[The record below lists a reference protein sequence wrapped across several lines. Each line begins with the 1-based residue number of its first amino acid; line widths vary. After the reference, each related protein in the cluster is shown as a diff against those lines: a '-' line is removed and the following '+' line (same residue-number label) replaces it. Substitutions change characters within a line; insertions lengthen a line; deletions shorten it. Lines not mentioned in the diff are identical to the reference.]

1 MENIPRSEEPGL
13 LQMARRLVPGY
24 SGEAVDD
31 RLAAQLQQ
39 ANPPQAVQN
48 PPHYDPQQTPQQPSA
63 PAPEGA
69 QKVDPKGL
77 LGLLISAMSIK
88 SGIPDYLNR

>member
-1 MENIPRSEEPGL
+1 MANISQSEEPGL
-13 LQMARRLVPGY
+13 LQMVRRLVPGY
-24 SGEAVDD
+24 SGEAVDN
-31 RLAAQLQQ
+31 RVAAQLQQ
-39 ANPPQAVQN
+39 TNPPQVVQD
-48 PPHYDPQQTPQQPSA
+48 PAHYDPQQIPQQPSA

>member
-1 MENIPRSEEPGL
+1 MENIPQSEEPGL
-13 LQMARRLVPGY
+13 LQMVRRLVPGY
-24 SGEAVDD
+24 SGEAVDN
-31 RLAAQLQQ
+31 RVAAQLQQ
-39 ANPPQAVQN
+39 ANPPQVVQD

-63 PAPEGA
+63 PEAA
-69 QKVDPKGL
+69 HKVDPKGL